1 MIDQPTIDRILDAAN
16 IVDVVSEFVTLRK
29 RGINY
34 VGLCPFHTDKTPS
47 FYVSPAKN
55 ICKCF
60 ACGEGGTAV
69 HFIMKHEQLN
79 YFDALRY
86 LAKKYNIEIQERE
99 LTDKEKQRKSDRESM
114 LIVNS
119 WAQQYFTTQLY
130 EHVEGKTVGLRYFAE
145 RGFREDTIRKFQ
157 LGYSLDKRDALYKE
171 ATKNGYKKEFLEK
184 TGLVIAYDNGGVND
198 RFRGRVIFPVHTL
211 SGKVVAFGG
220 RVLKKD
226 EKTAKYVNSPE
237 SEIYHKSNELYGIY
251 FAKQA
256 IVKEDRC
263 FLVEGYTDVIS
274 MYQAGIENVVASSGT
289 ALTQGQ
295 IRLIHRFTS
304 NITVLY
310 DGDAAGIK
318 AALRGIDLLLEDGMN
333 VKVVLLPDGED
344 PDSFARKHNA
354 SQFSEFIKQSETD
367 FIRFKTRLL
376 LDDAGTDPIKRSALI
391 TDIIRTVAII
401 PDNIA
406 RSIYIRECS
415 AMMEIDEQVLLNE
428 VNKIRLSKEERQNM
442 QGQVTPPV
450 SNTMSMIPEYPDL
463 PGYQPVA
470 GDSFLP
476 PDDTVP
482 LPDDY
487 MPPPPPPEEYPM
499 EETGPMDVPPPDYPP
514 AQPPQTVQ
522 PVQPVQTGQP
532 KRSPYEVY
540 ELTLLKYIVR
550 YGEQIL
556 FDYVDE
562 ETNEHIVMRVAE
574 YIRYDLERDDLT
586 FYTPIIKSML
596 DEAADKC
603 KTEGF
608 IASRYFL
615 AHPDPNVSRL
625 AANLISEKYQ
635 LSKYHSKYRELE
647 QEQDK
652 LDQLVTREIYAM
664 KDAYI
669 LRQIKETQLGIK
681 EAHAQGNEEKVFEL
695 MKQLTRLNEIKNV
708 LSKELGERIVLKM

>member
-274 MYQAGIENVVASSGT
+274 MHQAGIENVVASSGT

-615 AHPDPNVSRL
+615 AHPNPNVSRL

-681 EAHAQGNEEKVFEL
+681 E
-695 MKQLTRLNEIKNV
+695 MKKRC
-708 LSKELGERIVLKM
+708 SS